1 MAYLITP
8 KALPRYVR
16 RYARAFSW
24 KRLGNFLAVLASMG
38 LSWMTRRPIV
48 WGRPFMLMVEPTNFL
63 QPQVSFVPFGQRR
76 DAPPAGDYGLGGLQ
90 KAG

>member
-38 LSWMTRRPIV
+38 LSWITRRPIV

-63 QPQVSFVPFGQRR
+63 QPQVPLVPFGQRR
-76 DAPPAGDYGLGGLQ
+76 DASPPRHDGFGGFQ